1 MSNNGLCLA
10 ILGPTCSWKS
20 ESALAL
26 AEYCQAEIVSCDSM
40 QVYRGL
46 DIGTAKPSAL
56 EMRSVPHHLISCLDI
71 HEPFDANRFVKMAT
85 SCLQE
90 IWSRG
95 KKAILV
101 GGSGLYARALVYG
114 FEMLPAN
121 RELAQKLQREL
132 EEPDG
137 QQKLLA
143 FLEAK
148 VDKADIPVEIYRNP
162 RRLLRACE
170 VIQLTGKPPWL
181 LAKKLERPKP
191 AFSQFCLLPN
201 LSLLKRRIRQR
212 TALMLSAGWVEEA
225 LQAAEAGLLESP
237 TARQALGYRDIIE
250 FVASGSPGGQEALL
264 ELLSNRTI
272 QYARRQLT
280 WFKHQHPGAKQIVI
294 EDENLARQEIVEQIK
309 RELSC

>member
-1 MSNNGLCLA
+1 MANNGLCLA
-10 ILGPTCSWKS
+10 VLGPTCSWKS

-26 AEYCQAEIVSCDSM
+26 AEHCQAEIVSCDSM

-46 DIGTAKPSAL
+46 DIGTAKPAAM
-56 EMRSVPHHLISCLDI
+56 EMLRVHHHLISCLDMQ
-71 HEPFDANRFVKMAT
+71 EPFDANRFVKMAT

-90 IWSRG
+90 IWSQG

-101 GGSGLYARALVYG
+101 GGSGLYARALIYG

-121 RELAQKLQREL
+121 AELAHKLQMDL
-132 EEPDG
+132 EAPG
-137 QQKLLA
+137 GRQKLLA
-143 FLEAK
+143 SLEAK
-148 VDKADIPVEIYRNP
+148 VGSTDIPAEIYQNP

-170 VIQLTGKPPWL
+170 VIQLTGKPPWV

-191 AFSQFCLLPN
+191 AFRQFCLLPDF
-201 LSLLKRRIRQR
+201 SLLKRRIRQR
-212 TALMLSAGWVEEA
+212 TERMLSAGWVEEA
-225 LQAAEAGLLESP
+225 LQAAEAGLLETA

-250 FVASGSPGGQEALL
+250 FVASGSPGGQNALF

-280 WFKHQHPGAKQIVI
+280 WFRHQHPGARQIIVD
-294 EDENLARQEIVEQIK
+294 DENLARKQIIERIK
-309 RELSC
+309 KELSC